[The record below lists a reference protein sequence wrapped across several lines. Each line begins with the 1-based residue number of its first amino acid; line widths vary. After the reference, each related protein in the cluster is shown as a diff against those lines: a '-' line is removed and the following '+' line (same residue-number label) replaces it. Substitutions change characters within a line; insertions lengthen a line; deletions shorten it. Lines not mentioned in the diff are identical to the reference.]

1 MSFLYLCTKIIFVMK
16 NIYSANTKMADLI
29 LGNSKLLLM
38 IPRFGMDLGFGDHSI
53 AEVCEK
59 HHVNPQFFL
68 MICNVYSNPDF
79 TPSADDIKSVD
90 SKALISYLLE
100 SHKYYLHERIPHI
113 EEHLNHIIE
122 ACIPKYGNT
131 LRRFFDEYKNEVVDH
146 FIYEEKNVF
155 PYLQQIVD
163 NNVKSDYK
171 IKVFHENH
179 TNIEDKLLDLMNIL
193 IKYLPSDIFPKERIE
208 IALDINE
215 LSADLM
221 SHALIE
227 ERVLIPFVKTLEA

>member
-1 MSFLYLCTKIIFVMK
+1 MQKTFSENM
-16 NIYSANTKMADLI
+16 KMADLI

-38 IPRFGMDLGFGDHSI
+38 LPRFGMDLGFGDHSI
-53 AEVCEK
+53 AEVCRK
-59 HHVNPQFFL
+59 SNVSPQFFL
-68 MICNVYSNPDF
+68 MICNVYCNDDF
-79 TPSADDIKSVD
+79 TPSAADIASVD
-90 SKALISYLLE
+90 HKALISYLLE
-100 SHKYYLHERIPHI
+100 SHKYYLNERIPHI

-122 ACIPKYGNT
+122 VCIPKYGNT
-131 LRRFFDEYKNEVVDH
+131 LRRFFEEYKNEVVDH

-155 PYLQQIVD
+155 PYLQQIVEK
-163 NNVKSDYK
+163 NVKSDYK

-193 IKYLPSDIFPKERIE
+193 IKYLPADVFPKERIE
-208 IALDINE
+208 IALDIND

-227 ERVLIPFVKTLEA
+227 ERILIPFVKNLEA

>member
-1 MSFLYLCTKIIFVMK
+1 MK
-16 NIYSANTKMADLI
+16 NIFSENMKMADLV

-38 IPRFGMDLGFGDHSI
+38 FPRFGMNLGFGDHSI
-53 AEVCEK
+53 AEVCAMNN
-59 HHVNPQFFL
+59 VSTPFFL
-68 MICNVYSNPDF
+68 MICNVYCNNDY
-79 TPSADDIKSVD
+79 TPSPEDIESVD
-90 SKALISYLLE
+90 LKALINYLLE
-100 SHKYYLHERIPHI
+100 SHKYYLNERLPHI
-113 EEHLNHIIE
+113 EEHLDHIIN
-122 ACIPKYGNT
+122 ACNPKYGNM

-155 PYLQQIVD
+155 PYLQQLVNQD
-163 NNVKSDYK
+163 VKTDYK

-179 TNIEDKLLDLMNIL
+179 TNIEDKLSDLMNIL
-193 IKYLPSDIFPKERIE
+193 VKYLPADVFPKERIE
-208 IALDINE
+208 IALDING

>member
-1 MSFLYLCTKIIFVMK
+1 MK
-16 NIYSANTKMADLI
+16 NIFSENMKMADLI
-29 LGNSKLLLM
+29 VGNSKLLLM
-38 IPRFGMDLGFGDHSI
+38 LPRFGMNLGFGDHSI
-53 AEVCEK
+53 AEVCAMNN
-59 HHVNPQFFL
+59 VSAPFFL
-68 MICNVYSNPDF
+68 MICNVYCNDDY
-79 TPSADDIKSVD
+79 TPSAEDIKSVD
-90 SKALISYLLE
+90 LKALVSYLLE

-122 ACIPKYGNT
+122 ACIPKYGHT

-171 IKVFHENH
+171 INVFHENH

-193 IKYLPSDIFPKERIE
+193 IKYLPADVFPKERIE

-227 ERVLIPFVKTLEA
+227 ERILIPFVKTLEA

>member
-1 MSFLYLCTKIIFVMK
+1 MK
-16 NIYSANTKMADLI
+16 NLFSENMKMADLV

-38 IPRFGMDLGFGDHSI
+38 FPRFGMDLGFGDHSI
-53 AEVCEK
+53 AEVCAMN
-59 HHVNPQFFL
+59 HVSTPFFL
-68 MICNVYSNPDF
+68 MICNVYCNNDY
-79 TPSADDIKSVD
+79 TPSPDDIKSVD
-90 SKALISYLLE
+90 LKALVNYLLE
-100 SHKYYLHERIPHI
+100 SHKYYLNERLPHI
-113 EEHLNHIIE
+113 EEHLDHIIN
-122 ACIPKYGNT
+122 ACNPKYGNM

-155 PYLQQIVD
+155 PYLQQLVSQ
-163 NNVKSDYK
+163 NVKTDYK

-179 TNIEDKLLDLMNIL
+179 TNIEDKLSDLMNIL
-193 IKYLPSDIFPKERIE
+193 VKYLPADVFPKERIE

-227 ERVLIPFVKTLEA
+227 ERVLIPFVESLEA

>member
-1 MSFLYLCTKIIFVMK
+1 MQKIFSENM
-16 NIYSANTKMADLI
+16 KMADLV

-38 IPRFGMDLGFGDHSI
+38 FPRFGMNLGFGDHSI

-59 HHVNPQFFL
+59 HGVNPQFFL
-68 MICNVYSNPDF
+68 MICNVYCNNDY
-79 TPSADDIKSVD
+79 TPSLEDIASVD
-90 SKALISYLLE
+90 LKALINYLLE
-100 SHKYYLHERIPHI
+100 SHKYYLHERLPHI
-113 EEHLNHIIE
+113 EEHLDHIIN
-122 ACIPKYGNT
+122 ACIPKYGNM
-131 LRRFFDEYKNEVVDH
+131 LRRFFQEYKNEVVDH

-155 PYLQQIVD
+155 PYMEQLANQD
-163 NNVKSDYK
+163 VKTDYK

-179 TNIEDKLLDLMNIL
+179 TNIEDKLSDLMNIL
-193 IKYLPSDIFPKERIE
+193 VKYLPADVFPKERIE

-227 ERVLIPFVKTLEA
+227 ERVLIPFVESLEA